1 MSQDALIS
9 HSEHHLFWTGVTGKE
24 RYQAIQDIEACVSQF
39 GFISEFKQFSDLDM
53 NICIEIETI
62 KLNNLFKALQ
72 SVIHLEDNKSDINL
86 TKDNQVVYLH
96 LSFLKGKGHLTTE
109 VPAVPG

>member
-1 MSQDALIS
+1 MDNLIS
-9 HSEHHLFWTGVTGKE
+9 HSEHHLFWIGITGKD
-24 RYQAIQDIEACVSQF
+24 RYQAIQEIEDCVSHF

-53 NICIEIETI
+53 NICIEVETA
-62 KLNNLFKALQ
+62 KVNDLFKALQ

-86 TKDNQVVYLH
+86 KKVNQVVYLH
-96 LSFLKGKGHLTTE
+96 LSFLKGKGNLTTE